1 MIDALH
7 YTCNVCC
14 FNGNSPIVYVNTI
27 VNKQTNKNNGIEYEK
42 VIPDRN
48 KDSAGF
54 YNKWYINKWKELWM
68 HTTFIF
74 LWG

>member
-7 YTCNVCC
+7 YTCNVYC
-14 FNGNSPIVYVNTI
+14 FNCNSPIVYVNTI

-48 KDSAGF
+48 KDSARF
-54 YNKWYINKWKELWM
+54 YNK
-68 HTTFIF
+68 
-74 LWG
+74 

>member
-14 FNGNSPIVYVNTI
+14 FNCNSPIVYVNTI

-48 KDSAGF
+48 KDLARF
-54 YNKWYINKWKELWM
+54 YNK
-68 HTTFIF
+68 
-74 LWG
+74 